1 MRASQNTIET
11 ISTIGIDVGKDKPDV
26 LDPAGGTDI
35 FHMAP
40 GRVKLTA
47 GTDAMRCLSLSN
59 KVLRWYT
66 ECCRTPIANTPPG
79 PGFPVIGM
87 VHSFM
92 DHGTDSCSRDE
103 VLGPPSAVSMKVLPS
118 GRSRATFRAVDF
130 FGLRITFSTFPGRT
144 YRPMCQCASML
155 AP

>member
-66 ECCRTPIANTPPG
+66 ECCRTPIANTRPWA
-79 PGFPVIGM
+79 GFPGHRQWFIPSWTTGPTV
-87 VHSFM
+87 VPE
-92 DHGTDSCSRDE
+92 TRCS
-103 VLGPPSAVSMKVLPS
+103 V
-118 GRSRATFRAVDF
+118 
-130 FGLRITFSTFPGRT
+130 
-144 YRPMCQCASML
+144 RPLQYL
-155 AP
+155 

>member
-35 FHMAP
+35 FHMVP

-47 GTDAMRCLSLSN
+47 ATDAMRCLSLSN

-66 ECCRTPIANTPPG
+66 ECCRTPIANTRPWA
-79 PGFPVIGM
+79 GFPG
-87 VHSFM
+87 HRHGSFL
-92 DHGTDSCSRDE
+92 HGPRDRQ
-103 VLGPPSAVSMKVLPS
+103 LFPRRGARSAPLQY
-118 GRSRATFRAVDF
+118 
-130 FGLRITFSTFPGRT
+130 L
-144 YRPMCQCASML
+144 
-155 AP
+155 